1 MSQKV
6 KCRRCGE
13 AVETIDNI
21 LGYSFWGI
29 VQQKVETTTR
39 KSVRVASMTV
49 RHDEDRSV
57 LRCDEEDPLC
67 DPCWGLL
74 VNFLQGR
81 EVVAVKHEHEW
92 KPMPKHPL
100 DRCSLCYLTRIT
112 RADVEVGGHDA

>member
-1 MSQKV
+1 MSGKA

-13 AVETIDNI
+13 TIETTDNI
-21 LGYSFWGI
+21 LGYSFWGL
-29 VQQKVETTTR
+29 VQRKTETTTR
-39 KSVRVASMTV
+39 NTVRVASTTI
-49 RHDEDRSV
+49 RHDDRSA

-92 KPMPKHPL
+92 KPLPKHPL

-112 RADVEVGGHDA
+112 QSDQVEGNTDA

>member
-1 MSQKV
+1 MSAKT

-13 AVETIDNI
+13 TVETIDNI

-39 KSVRVASMTV
+39 KSVRVASATI
-49 RHDEDRSV
+49 RHDDRQAM
-57 LRCDEEDPLC
+57 RCDEEDPLC

-81 EVVAVKHEHEW
+81 EVVALQHEHAW
-92 KPMPKHPL
+92 SQMRKHPIL
-100 DRCSLCYLTRIT
+100 DRCSLCYQTRISQPDT
-112 RADVEVGGHDA
+112 TGSAEQ

>member
-1 MSQKV
+1 MSVKA

-13 AVETIDNI
+13 TAETIDNI

-39 KSVRVASMTV
+39 RSVRVASMTI
-49 RHDEDRSV
+49 RHDDRSAM
-57 LRCDEEDPLC
+57 RCDEEDPLC

-81 EVVAVKHEHEW
+81 EVVAVEHEHEW
-92 KPMPKHPL
+92 QPMSKHPL
-100 DRCSLCYLTRIT
+100 DRCALCCLTRIT
-112 RADVEVGGHDA
+112 TADVEIEGQP